1 MALGIVSVIQNAV
14 MTLPWGAPARSL
26 LLHPAGPFTIF
37 FWAPTFKWLI
47 TIANIGDFSKPAEN
61 ISANQQIA
69 ISATGVI
76 WARYAT
82 QITPINYNLMIVNM
96 FMGLSGLYQ
105 LYRKTQVPAEKGGF
119 WGNKK

>member
-14 MTLPWGAPARSL
+14 MTLPWGTSARSL